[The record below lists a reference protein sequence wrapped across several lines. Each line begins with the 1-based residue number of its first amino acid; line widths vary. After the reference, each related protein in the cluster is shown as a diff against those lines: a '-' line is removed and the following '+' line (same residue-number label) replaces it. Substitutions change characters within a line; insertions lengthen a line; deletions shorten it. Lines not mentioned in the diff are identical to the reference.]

1 MIFTETRLRGAY
13 IVELEPHADER
24 GFFARTF
31 CREEFLSH
39 GLNPDIVQCST
50 SFNKRKGTLRG
61 MHYQEKPFEETKL
74 VRCSRGAI
82 YDVIIDLRPESPT
95 YRQWIS
101 VELNQENRKAVYIP
115 PGFAHGFQTLQDN
128 SEVLYQMSESY
139 HSDHSRGIRWDDPAL
154 GIVWPL
160 ASQPIISSKDLT
172 YPWL

>member
-1 MIFTETRLRGAY
+1 MIFKETRLRGAY

-31 CREEFLSH
+31 CREEFITH
-39 GLNPDIVQCST
+39 GLNPDIVQCNI
-50 SFNKRKGTLRG
+50 SFNKKKGTLRG

-82 YDVIIDLRPESPT
+82 HDVIVDLRPGSPT
-95 YRQWIS
+95 YRQWVS

-160 ASQPIISSKDLT
+160 ASQRIISSKDLT